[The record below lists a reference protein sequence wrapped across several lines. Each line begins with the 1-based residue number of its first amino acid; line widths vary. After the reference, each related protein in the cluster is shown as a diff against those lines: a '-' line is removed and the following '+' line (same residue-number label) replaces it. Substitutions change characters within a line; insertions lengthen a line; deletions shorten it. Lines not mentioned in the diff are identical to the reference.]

1 MRKEILHF
9 IQETNY
15 PKVSVKIKVV
25 IMVKKN
31 YTTMFLLLFV
41 ASISGGLALKNV
53 YDYSMLA
60 GVGLGLTFLLCA
72 FIAINKKPSKY

>member
-1 MRKEILHF
+1 ML
-9 IQETNY
+9 
-15 PKVSVKIKVV
+15 
-25 IMVKKN
+25 KKN

-60 GVGLGLTFLLCA
+60 GIGIGLTFLSCA

>member
-1 MRKEILHF
+1 ML
-9 IQETNY
+9 
-15 PKVSVKIKVV
+15 
-25 IMVKKN
+25 KKN

-41 ASISGGLALKNV
+41 ASISGGLALNNI

-60 GVGLGLTFLLCA
+60 GVGIGLTFLLCA

>member
-1 MRKEILHF
+1 
-9 IQETNY
+9 
-15 PKVSVKIKVV
+15 
-25 IMVKKN
+25 MVKKN
-31 YTTMFLLLFV
+31 YSTMFLLLFV

-60 GVGLGLTFLLCA
+60 GVGIGLIFLLCA